1 MSRYPRTTNTPA
13 TTHSPRPARSFRE
26 KILVDLGT
34 ILALSGAI
42 AAAAAAVFSIIPA
55 TSVKVD
61 PAVRVPAGP
70 LRQARLVGLD
80 HSGGDLRRAPRLTR
94 RARRL
99 GFGQPWTDG
108 IAAVPRR
115 ATYSVLIA
123 SP

>member
-1 MSRYPRTTNTPA
+1 MSRHSRTFDSPLSPRTL
-13 TTHSPRPARSFRE
+13 RPTRGFRE
-26 KILVDLGT
+26 KILVNLGT
-34 ILALSGAI
+34 LLALSGAI

-61 PAVRVPAGP
+61 PTMRAPVGP

-99 GFGQPWTDG
+99 GFGTPWMDG
-108 IAAVPRR
+108 IAALPRQ
-115 ATYSVLIA
+115 ASYSVPIA
-123 SP
+123 PH